1 MRNAVIMA
9 GGAGT
14 RLWPMS
20 RRSRPKQLLRLFG
33 GKSLLRQTFERLHT
47 VLPAERI
54 HVITAAAHLPLVA
67 EALPELPADNL
78 IGEPMGRD
86 TANAVGLS
94 SAIMHERAPDGVVG
108 IFTADHLI
116 RPVERFAEA
125 VERAFAAAEAHPN
138 ALVTMGVT
146 VGGPETAFGYLERG
160 DAVEDGLWA
169 VRRYAEKP
177 DAETA
182 ARYAASPDYFWN
194 SGMFAWRTGAILDE
208 LRINLPA
215 TYDGVVELARAWDG
229 PERDA
234 RLQAIYP
241 KLQKISIDYAVMERA
256 RNVLLVEMNCDW
268 ADVGSWSQLETVLK
282 GDERGVLAVAKR
294 VVEMDCRNVTLASED
309 DRHLMA
315 AIGVEDVIIVHAPD
329 ATLVC
334 ARHEA
339 QRLKE
344 LLAQVEGKY
353 GETYL

>member
-33 GKSLLRQTFERLHT
+33 GKSLLRQTFERLRT
-47 VLPAERI
+47 VLPADRI

-67 EALPELPADNL
+67 EALPELPIDNL

-94 SAIMHERAPDGVVG
+94 AAIMHERDPEGVLGV
-108 IFTADHLI
+108 FTADHLI
-116 RPVERFAEA
+116 RPVDRFAAA
-125 VERAFAAAEAHPN
+125 VERAFTAAEAHPDG
-138 ALVTMGVT
+138 LITMGVT

-160 DAVEDGLWA
+160 EAIEDGLWS
-169 VRRYAEKP
+169 VKRYAEKP
-177 DAETA
+177 DAQTA
-182 ARYAASPDYFWN
+182 ACYAASPDYYWN
-194 SGMFAWRTGAILDE
+194 SGMFAWRTSAILEE
-208 LRINLPA
+208 LRSNLPV
-215 TYDGVVELARAWDG
+215 TYNGVVELAQSWDG
-229 PERDA
+229 PKRDA
-234 RLQAIYP
+234 MLLAIYP
-241 KLQKISIDYAVMERA
+241 QLQKISIDYAVMERA
-256 RNVLLVEMNCDW
+256 RNVLLVEMDCDW
-268 ADVGSWSQLETVLK
+268 ADVGSWSQLETVLE

-315 AIGVEDVIIVHAPD
+315 AIGVEDIIIVHAPD

-334 ARHEA
+334 SRHEA